1 MAFSN
6 GNGMVKSYRIGQPN
20 AAKSPKHKGETFN
33 DYNQEE
39 IYMNNTNRKV
49 DFVIYKVEGI
59 V

>member
-1 MAFSN
+1 VAFSN

-20 AAKSPKHKGETFN
+20 AAKSPNIKGETFN

-39 IYMNNTNRKV
+39 IHMNKV
-49 DFVIYKVEGI
+49 DFVICRVEGI